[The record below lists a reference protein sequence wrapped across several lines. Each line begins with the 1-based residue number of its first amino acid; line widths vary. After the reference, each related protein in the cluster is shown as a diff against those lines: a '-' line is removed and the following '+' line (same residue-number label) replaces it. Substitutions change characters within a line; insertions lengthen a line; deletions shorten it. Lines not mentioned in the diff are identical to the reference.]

1 VPVVLGCCLVVITTA
16 IKCLERRVS
25 EMTYYVLSDSL
36 KTSTLRVN
44 TYSEIR
50 EIDAAGVDVLE

>member
-1 VPVVLGCCLVVITTA
+1 MPVVLGCCLVVITTA
-16 IKCLERRVS
+16 INCLERRVS